1 MFSFVLLQRD
11 TYLSWQTESYL
22 RNRVLSEFPILKMI
36 PSTENKHFLLSLDFW
51 PLMLVLRVFSPVCDL
66 SADRELTGVSVQE
79 EPPGLRGQVCCC
91 SNVAIERSPAGTAL
105 GTVLKKLHT
114 NGIQQKLS
122 QCLLS
127 LRQFVGILGDSKASK
142 SKLHSPGGLATWGG

>member
-1 MFSFVLLQRD
+1 
-11 TYLSWQTESYL
+11 
-22 RNRVLSEFPILKMI
+22 
-36 PSTENKHFLLSLDFW
+36 
-51 PLMLVLRVFSPVCDL
+51 MLVLRVFSPVCDL

-114 NGIQQKLS
+114 NGIQQTLS

-127 LRQFVGILGDSKASK
+127 LRQFVGILGIPRQV
-142 SKLHSPGGLATWGG
+142 SPSCTHQEAWLPGVGRECYKHE